1 MKTLVIP
8 TEPVKFSNACT
19 VDPIVQ
25 LANHADTD
33 IDMTVYLP
41 SKNINLQR
49 DLVWTYEQKSAFILS
64 VLQHKPMPAL
74 AINYKFD
81 RGLPMEIIDGK
92 QRLSTLL
99 DFYKGLIDITV
110 NDESYFCYELSH
122 SQQRDIKLFSFN
134 ANYHYEY
141 EKQPD
146 TWLTDDDKIAWFL
159 YVNTLG
165 TPMQDEHIRTL
176 TMLKNT

>member
-1 MKTLVIP
+1 MKTLIVP
-8 TEPVKFSNACT
+8 AEPVKFSNAC
-19 VDPIVQ
+19 VIDHIVQ

-49 DLVWTYEQKSAFILS
+49 DLVWTHEQKSAFIVS
-64 VLQHKPMPAL
+64 MLQHKPMNAL
-74 AINYKFD
+74 AINYRFD

-99 DFYKGLIDITV
+99 DFYKGAIDIIV
-110 NDESYFCYELSH
+110 NDESYFFNELSH
-122 SQQRDIKLFSFN
+122 KQQLDIKLFSFN
-134 ANYHYEY
+134 ANYHYEFAN
-141 EKQPD
+141 QPD
-146 TWLTDDDKIAWFL
+146 TWLTDDDKIDWFL

-176 TMLKNT
+176 TMLKNS